1 MSLMSDIKLK
11 DEQWKKILE
20 FLRGCRQVYVG
31 SARACRGFV
40 EGVLW
45 VSRSGAQWRLLP
57 KKYGKWNSVYKRF
70 GRWCDQGVWE
80 QMHQH
85 FASDPDL
92 ENVLVDST
100 VSRAHPC
107 AAGRQK
113 RLGQAAQALGRS
125 RGGFSTK
132 VHA

>member
-1 MSLMSDIKLK
+1 MSDIKLK

-20 FLRGCRQVYVG
+20 FLRGCPHVYVG
-31 SARACRGFV
+31 SARACRRFV

-57 KKYGKWNSVYKRF
+57 KEYGKWNSVYKRF

-80 QMHQH
+80 QMFSH
-85 FASDPDL
+85 FADEPDL

-100 VSRAHPC
+100 VIRAHPC
-107 AAGRQK
+107 AAGASKKEAGKPPQDM
-113 RLGQAAQALGRS
+113 GAP
-125 RGGFSTK
+125 RGGSRHK
-132 VHA
+132 DPPG